1 MIKISLFINKSVE
14 QNAAIYFE
22 AAKKAKR
29 KTEGAKKT
37 IDLYK
42 KKLVQAQKDKKV
54 FEEQQQKKKQS
65 ENEQKEVLAGK
76 KAKEKWYH
84 KLRWFYSSTGFL
96 AIGGRDAAT
105 NELVVKK
112 HASPKDIVLHTGISG
127 SPFVVIKHAEKIDGS
142 KEHEIDKP
150 AIEEAAIFCASFS
163 KAWKLGI
170 GIIDVFYVNPEQVSK
185 EAMSG
190 EFIARGSFMIYGKK
204 NYFRV
209 EPKISLCVMKEKDGE
224 TAIMSG
230 PLTAVQKHA
239 LNGKFIVLEQGDEKP
254 SDLAKQIQAKLE
266 TQKYG
271 ITLDE
276 IIRVLPAGGG
286 KLKDDSRRT
295 N

>member
-1 MIKISLFINKSVE
+1 MPKISLFINKSVE

-22 AAKKAKR
+22 AAKKAKK

-37 IDLYK
+37 IALYK
-42 KKLVQAQKDKKV
+42 KKLEQAQKDKTQ
-54 FEEQQQKKKQS
+54 FQEQQQKKKQS
-65 ENEQKEVLAGK
+65 EDEQKEALAGR

-84 KLRWFYSSTGFL
+84 KLRWFYSSIGFL
-96 AIGGRDAAT
+96 VIGGRDAAT

-112 HASPKDIVLHTGISG
+112 HTSPKDIVLHTGIAG
-127 SPFVVIKHAEKIDGS
+127 SPFVIIKHAEKIDSS
-142 KEHEIDKP
+142 KEHEIDKQTT
-150 AIEEAAIFCASFS
+150 EEAAVFCASFS

-170 GIIDVFYVNPEQVSK
+170 GIVDVFYVNPEQVSK
-185 EAMSG
+185 EARSG
-190 EFIARGSFMIYGKK
+190 EFIARGSFMVYGKK
-204 NYFRV
+204 NYLRV
-209 EPKISLCVMKEKDGE
+209 EPKIALCLIKEKDE
-224 TAIMSG
+224 SIAIMSG

-239 LNGKFIVLEQGDEKP
+239 LNGKYLQIEQGDERS

-286 KLKDDSRRT
+286 KIAR
-295 N
+295 